1 MTDSNKLTVPA
12 SKKQIAVISEFIA
25 DLMASSGFDA
35 KTILEVQLA
44 AEEACNN
51 IASYAYPHG
60 EGSMDIVM
68 EIADD
73 HLELTI
79 MDEGA
84 PFDPTAKKV
93 AVSDIS
99 VEQRPIGGLGI
110 ALIRSMVEGISYEYK
125 DGKNVLRL
133 MKKMA

>member
-1 MTDSNKLTVPA
+1 MPDRFEITVPA

-25 DLMASSGFDA
+25 DLMTSSGFDA
-35 KTILEVQLA
+35 KKILEVQLA

-51 IASYAYPHG
+51 IASYAYPNS
-60 EGSMDIVM
+60 EGSMDIAM

-79 MDEGA
+79 ADDGA
-84 PFDPTAKKV
+84 PFDPTTKKAV
-93 AVSDIS
+93 ASNVD
-99 VEQRPIGGLGI
+99 VENRPIGGLGI
-110 ALIRSMVEGISYEYK
+110 ALIRSTVDEISYEYQ

-133 MKKMA
+133 IKNRA